1 MKFSLSKI
9 LAIASF
15 SVFAEAFSIMIPSG
29 SLGYQSTIQ
38 TLNISQRQ
46 KRQTSRLCM
55 SDFESDFASAMPE
68 KPVLSFQ
75 EQMTESATTFMVDLE
90 SRLGEGVSV
99 PTEFDELKAA
109 RDGKADPCELAS
121 KIYVLLI
128 EQGMLYD
135 QSPEDGT
142 LTPTNFII
150 KENLEIP
157 EVKEEFSYLY
167 KYGMSLI
174 AKEVVDVDTIKGI
187 VKDRLIKRTGLSPE
201 EFDSW
206 LGY

>member
-1 MKFSLSKI
+1 
-9 LAIASF
+9 
-15 SVFAEAFSIMIPSG
+15 
-29 SLGYQSTIQ
+29 
-38 TLNISQRQ
+38 
-46 KRQTSRLCM
+46 
-55 SDFESDFASAMPE
+55 
-68 KPVLSFQ
+68 
-75 EQMTESATTFMVDLE
+75 
-90 SRLGEGVSV
+90 
-99 PTEFDELKAA
+99 LKAA